1 MIIGSK
7 AYKFDESK
15 NSMELAKE
23 YINTAPDG
31 AIFLVKNLQQ
41 AHGRQDRVWTL
52 YPEQLS
58 VTFLLKPVNLNK
70 ISKQDLP
77 LRLTQLNMAIA
88 LGIFNVLKKFE
99 VKLKWP
105 NDFMLNNKK
114 LGGMIIELIWN
125 ESLLQGIVVGF
136 SININ
141 NVFDHSDELYE
152 IATSLKQVFNK
163 NFDIDILQEKILQSI
178 DEFYQK
184 WLNQKFDEIF
194 KQWKENQFYKNKIIQ
209 VHQKDR
215 SFISGLFSDV
225 LSNGDLILLPL
236 RQASS
241 FVPPHGGTSK
251 DMQGDCDKEIIIPF
265 YLVDQI
271 SQK

>member
-23 YINTAPDG
+23 YIDIAPDG
-31 AIFLVKNLQQ
+31 SLFLVKNLQQ
-41 AHGRQDRVWTL
+41 AHGRQGRAWAL

-58 VTFLLKPVNLNK
+58 ITFLLKPENLDK

-77 LRLTQLNMAIA
+77 LRLTQLNMAIT
-88 LGIFNVLKKFE
+88 LGIFDVLKKFD

-105 NDFMLNNKK
+105 NDFILNNKK
-114 LGGMIIELIWN
+114 LGGMILELVWA

-141 NVFDHSDELYE
+141 NVFNHSDELYE
-152 IATSLKQVFNK
+152 IATSLKQVLNK
-163 NFDIDILQEKILQSI
+163 NFDIDVLQEKILKSI

-184 WLNQKFDEIF
+184 WINQKFDEIF
-194 KQWKENQFYKNKIIQ
+194 KKWRENQFYKNKIIQ
-209 VHQKDR
+209 IHQKDKNLVT
-215 SFISGLFSDV
+215 GLFSDV
-225 LSNGDLILLPL
+225 LSTGDLILL
-236 RQASS
+236 
-241 FVPPHGGTSK
+241 
-251 DMQGDCDKEIIIPF
+251 QGDKEIIIPF